1 MCWEFSTHVSKKSRD
16 ISKRGTRNIMMF
28 RIVFSLAAL
37 IVGSNNLGVD
47 ERRTDGGSPGKNV
60 QKPNQR
66 RKPAAVRASQKTV
79 TWADRVRGVN
89 LVKQDNNP

>member
-1 MCWEFSTHVSKKSRD
+1 MH
-16 ISKRGTRNIMMF
+16 
-28 RIVFSLAAL
+28 SLAFHWYISPVSTRRFL
-37 IVGSNNLGVD
+37 FIDQTVGSNNLGVD

-66 RKPAAVRASQKTV
+66 GKPAVVRANQKTV

-89 LVKQDNNP
+89 LVKRDNNP